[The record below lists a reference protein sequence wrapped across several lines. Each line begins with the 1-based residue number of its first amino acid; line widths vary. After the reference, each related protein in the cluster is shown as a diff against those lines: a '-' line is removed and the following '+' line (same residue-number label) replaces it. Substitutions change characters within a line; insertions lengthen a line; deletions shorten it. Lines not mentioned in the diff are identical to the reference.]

1 MSLALARAKH
11 ITGDFS
17 IPNSLM
23 LEMDG
28 DETKMNFIR
37 VQSKLEDISLESVEL
52 KKAMDSVLLVMDEFQ
67 LLSKQF
73 SQNLTDILSRM
84 PHNFQPSTTLPGL
97 KQQQEMWQSM
107 DTNANSLGRILET
120 MVSSQKRLKEM
131 GVKVKLIYTMTY

>member
-1 MSLALARAKH
+1 MQ
-11 ITGDFS
+11 
-17 IPNSLM
+17 
-23 LEMDG
+23 EMDG
-28 DETKMNFIR
+28 NEAKMNFIR
-37 VQSKLEDISLESVEL
+37 VQSKLEEILLESVEL
-52 KKAMDSVLLVMDEFQ
+52 KKAMESVLLVMDKFQ

-107 DTNANSLGRILET
+107 DTNTTSLGRILET